1 MSGEYGFSEKR
12 NKGKN
17 KMKEKKKHP
26 YKKGGKNRLRVFKKK
41 E

>member
-1 MSGEYGFSEKR
+1 MVGDYSFSEKR

-17 KMKEKKKHP
+17 KKKEKKKHP
-26 YKKGGKNRLRVFKKK
+26 YRKGGKNRSRDFKKS